1 MGRDM
6 RYAVLGPLKVWDDAG
21 VEVPVPAGKQSSVL
35 AALLLRPGQV
45 VGFDALVGALWGDRP
60 VAGARSGLATYVSR
74 LRAVLGPEGAS
85 RVRHEG
91 RGYLFSP
98 GIGDEID
105 HVRAADLECR
115 ARAAAGEGQWSQAQ
129 DAASAGLA
137 LWRGEALADVE
148 SDELRSDY
156 LPYLEELRIRLEQL
170 RIDAHLVCGDFDAIL
185 PSLRALSGSH
195 PLNEPFHERHFLALY
210 GAGRHADAQE
220 WYRQVR
226 LRLREEIGSE
236 PSPMLRRFYEGTL
249 RGVGVR
255 TLVEELLG
263 PRWLARPMIAGAGSG
278 SGAGTVAG
286 PGAAGSGSE
295 LAAGV
300 EAVAGAEPVA
310 ESVAESPVPGAVAG
324 LRDAD
329 VFSTNAPFPDQL
341 PPLPR
346 RFVGRDE
353 ELARLTEAMRGNH
366 PPDMPGLTLLVGM
379 AGVGKSMLALTWAHR
394 SAAAYPDGRIYL
406 DMKGF
411 AEPSTLLSVDETVRV
426 LLDCFG
432 VPEHRMPATAAG
444 RVALYRAVLA
454 DKRVLIVL
462 DNVGHPD
469 QVRPL
474 LPPVGPAQLLVT
486 SRNAL
491 ASLVTIDFARTMAL
505 EPLSARDS
513 RDLLNLRLGPERTAG
528 HEQAVAAI
536 AEHCGYLPLA
546 LVVVAGRAWVRPDIP
561 LEELAAQLGEMSSAL
576 GALDGGDAAINVRT
590 VLSWS
595 YRQLS
600 GEAARMY
607 RLLALHPGPD
617 AASAAAASL
626 AGLPMAQAHAT
637 LTELVSMNMATVDAD
652 GRYRRHG
659 LLEAFAAERLAA
671 ESEEDERDAAFRRL
685 VDHYLRAAVSAHA
698 YGATA
703 ALPSLAELPP
713 PVPDVV
719 ALSITDTVGA
729 LAWLMSERE
738 VLSALIPAVAAA
750 GLDAEVWQL
759 ACTLSAGLGRNG
771 QLQEDVANA
780 RLALEAAQRLA
791 DPVAEAHVHRMFG
804 RDLPRLGDP
813 EGGLRHLDRA
823 LELYAA
829 AGHEPGVAETKRT
842 VANVRVLQGDLAAA
856 VPLLHEYLAYV
867 EAAGD
872 AQGQAMGLNA
882 LGWSYA
888 HLGRLPEALACCRK
902 AVRIKLATGRQDHIG
917 VLWDS
922 LALVHHRLGDLDEAR
937 DCYRRAIDAC
947 RAEGDTTQAAL
958 CAMRLGDAL
967 RDGGEHGA
975 ARVAWRE
982 ALAVL
987 EAARRAEAGEVRER
1001 LAVIP
1006 RQRAGVG

>member
-1 MGRDM
+1 
-6 RYAVLGPLKVWDDAG
+6 
-21 VEVPVPAGKQSSVL
+21 
-35 AALLLRPGQV
+35 
-45 VGFDALVGALWGDRP
+45 
-60 VAGARSGLATYVSR
+60 
-74 LRAVLGPEGAS
+74 
-85 RVRHEG
+85 
-91 RGYLFSP
+91 
-98 GIGDEID
+98 
-105 HVRAADLECR
+105 
-115 ARAAAGEGQWSQAQ
+115 
-129 DAASAGLA
+129 
-137 LWRGEALADVE
+137 
-148 SDELRSDY
+148 
-156 LPYLEELRIRLEQL
+156 
-170 RIDAHLVCGDFDAIL
+170 
-185 PSLRALSGSH
+185 
-195 PLNEPFHERHFLALY
+195 
-210 GAGRHADAQE
+210 
-220 WYRQVR
+220 
-226 LRLREEIGSE
+226 
-236 PSPMLRRFYEGTL
+236 
-249 RGVGVR
+249 
-255 TLVEELLG
+255 
-263 PRWLARPMIAGAGSG
+263 
-278 SGAGTVAG
+278 
-286 PGAAGSGSE
+286 
-295 LAAGV
+295 
-300 EAVAGAEPVA
+300 
-310 ESVAESPVPGAVAG
+310 
-324 LRDAD
+324 
-329 VFSTNAPFPDQL
+329 
-341 PPLPR
+341 
-346 RFVGRDE
+346 
-353 ELARLTEAMRGNH
+353 
-366 PPDMPGLTLLVGM
+366 
-379 AGVGKSMLALTWAHR
+379 
-394 SAAAYPDGRIYL
+394 
-406 DMKGF
+406 
-411 AEPSTLLSVDETVRV
+411 
-426 LLDCFG
+426 
-432 VPEHRMPATAAG
+432 
-444 RVALYRAVLA
+444 
-454 DKRVLIVL
+454 VL

-491 ASLVTIDFARTMAL
+491 ASLVTIDFARTITL
-505 EPLSARDS
+505 EPLSARES

-528 HEQAVAAI
+528 REQAVAAI

-600 GEAARMY
+600 VEAARMY

-617 AASAAAASL
+617 ATPAAAASL
-626 AGLPMAQAHAT
+626 AGLPMPEAQAT

-652 GRYRRHG
+652 GRYRRHS
-659 LLEAFAAERLAA
+659 LLEAFAAERLTA
-671 ESEEDERDAAFRRL
+671 ESDEGERDAAFRRL

-719 ALSITDTVGA
+719 TTPITDTVGG
-729 LAWLMSERE
+729 LAWLLSERE
-738 VLSALIPAVAAA
+738 VLSALIPAAAAA

-791 DPVAEAHVHRMFG
+791 DPVAQAHVHRMFG

-823 LELYAA
+823 LELYRT
-829 AGHEPGVAETKRT
+829 AGHAPGVAETKRT
-842 VANVRVLQGDLAAA
+842 VANVRVLQGDLATA

-937 DCYRRAIDAC
+937 ACYRRAIDAC

-967 RDGGEHGA
+967 HDGGEHGA
-975 ARVAWRE
+975 ARAAWRE

-987 EAARRAEAGEVRER
+987 EAARRAEAEEVRER
-1001 LAVIP
+1001 LAVVP
-1006 RQRAGVG
+1006 RQRAVVA